1 MQSRTCSSYAE
12 VKPTIDKVN
21 YKFKCNYNMKQ
32 NTKDWIQHSSAL
44 MMLVSG
50 IVLAMLS
57 FFLNNYDI
65 KENVLWYIAQ
75 TLIYAGSIF
84 GVSIFIT
91 GKFGEL
97 HSFIDKIRKDMK
109 KDEL

>member
-1 MQSRTCSSYAE
+1 
-12 VKPTIDKVN
+12 
-21 YKFKCNYNMKQ
+21 MKQ

-65 KENVLWYIAQ
+65 KENVLWYIA
-75 TLIYAGSIF
+75 
-84 GVSIFIT
+84 
-91 GKFGEL
+91 
-97 HSFIDKIRKDMK
+97 RK
-109 KDEL
+109 

>member
-1 MQSRTCSSYAE
+1 
-12 VKPTIDKVN
+12 
-21 YKFKCNYNMKQ
+21 MKQ

-84 GVSIFIT
+84 GVSIFIN
-91 GKFGEL
+91 GKFG
-97 HSFIDKIRKDMK
+97 DMQSMINKLLK
-109 KDEL
+109 KNDD

>member
-1 MQSRTCSSYAE
+1 
-12 VKPTIDKVN
+12 
-21 YKFKCNYNMKQ
+21 MKQ

-84 GVSIFIT
+84 GVSIFIN

-109 KDEL
+109 NEE